1 MSDVDREATGKRDH
15 GGAWVLLEGRRTSGP
30 GSEVAA
36 GGDHAE
42 SSVVLGGQSTSAPGP
57 DAAGERGRG
66 GSSVVRGGQSTSAP
80 GLDALAERTHAEPAA
95 GIDEHSTSELSPD
108 AMAGR
113 NYGES
118 SAGHRSSSGYVHR
131 ALVVDGLRTH
141 FLEAGAGEP
150 VVLLHGGE
158 FGASAE
164 ISWEETIAALAQ
176 RYHVFAPDMLG
187 FGESA
192 KVVDFTDGRGLRIRH
207 IARFCALLGIESA
220 YFVGNS
226 MGAVN
231 LLADATADHPVL
243 PVRAMVTIC
252 GGGRIQAGEHMQALY
267 DFDATLPAMR
277 RIVTALFASPAYPA
291 DEDYV
296 RRRFDSATAPGAWEA
311 IAAAR
316 FRRPDSPP
324 PPGPGDRPFER
335 IRVPTL
341 VVEGGA
347 DKLLPPGWAAELA
360 ARIPDARSAVVEGA
374 GHCPQLERPEAV
386 NALLLDFLD
395 RQPRPAPAPG
405 YAHSG

>member
-1 MSDVDREATGKRDH
+1 MSDSDGESAGERDL
-15 GGAWVLLEGRRTSGP
+15 GGTRVVLEGRSTSGYL
-30 GSEVAA
+30 
-36 GGDHAE
+36 H
-42 SSVVLGGQSTSAPGP
+42 
-57 DAAGERGRG
+57 
-66 GSSVVRGGQSTSAP
+66 
-80 GLDALAERTHAEPAA
+80 RT
-95 GIDEHSTSELSPD
+95 
-108 AMAGR
+108 
-113 NYGES
+113 
-118 SAGHRSSSGYVHR
+118 
-131 ALVVDGLRTH
+131 LVVDGLHTH

-164 ISWEETIAALAQ
+164 IGWEQTISALAQ

-207 IARFCALLGIESA
+207 LARFCALLGIESA
-220 YFVGNS
+220 FFVGNS

-231 LLADATADHPVL
+231 LLADTTADHPVL

-252 GGGRIQAGEHMQALY
+252 GGGQIRAGEHMQALY

-316 FRRPDSPP
+316 FRRPDAPP

-360 ARIPDARSAVVEGA
+360 ARIPDARSAVVDGA

-386 NALLLDFLD
+386 NTLLLDFLD
-395 RQPRPAPAPG
+395 RQSPASGYPR
-405 YAHSG
+405 SG